1 MKIYSHNFIYLQ
13 GNFSPVPRDRNAF
26 KLRTNVMK
34 QIHITVQQ
42 IPSKDQPELEIKRC
56 FGFLI
61 SPRWNVKNSDMQLLD
76 MVNVT
81 LPFHD
86 SYAYFSCSV
95 YKCSLLFLC
104 GVVVCE

>member
-1 MKIYSHNFIYLQ
+1 
-13 GNFSPVPRDRNAF
+13 
-26 KLRTNVMK
+26 MK

-76 MVNVT
+76 MVNVA

-86 SYAYFSCSV
+86 
-95 YKCSLLFLC
+95 LLIIHVMCINVVFC
-104 GVVVCE
+104 FYGVVVCE